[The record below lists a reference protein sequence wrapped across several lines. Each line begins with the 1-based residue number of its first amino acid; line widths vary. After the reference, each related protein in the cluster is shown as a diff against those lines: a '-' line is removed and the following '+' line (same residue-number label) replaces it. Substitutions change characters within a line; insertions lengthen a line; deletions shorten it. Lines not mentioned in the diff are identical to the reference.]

1 MSITDGRPGK
11 ERRLAGRRRVAL
23 ATLTG
28 ANLLVFASVTIMN
41 VALPDVRADLGL
53 SASATQGIVTL
64 YSLTFGTLIL
74 LAGRLADV
82 VGLRRCL
89 TAGLTGFAAA
99 SLAGG
104 LADDAAVLLTMRALQ
119 GAAGAFVAA
128 TAVSLMSVTFPRGRS
143 RQIAFGT
150 LGVVMGIGTAGSF
163 LLGGALV
170 DLLSWRWCLLV
181 NVPLALVLAAGVTS
195 TAPPG
200 PRPERARRVDV
211 VGAALITAS
220 LGALVLGLDR
230 TAAWAW
236 TYPGTVGLLVAGALG
251 VATFAATLRSK
262 QHPLVPLW
270 LLRDRS
276 RAIAYASAAV
286 GGLGM
291 FAGMFILTAFLQEAK
306 ELSPVWIG
314 LAFVPFGIGA
324 VTATSTLPALRS
336 RVSPARVL
344 ALGLTLTAVAIV
356 TFVALR
362 PESGYLTG
370 VVPAMLLLGS
380 GGTVVMITAGD
391 VATAGAGGDSGVA
404 GAMVNSAQQV
414 GAALGTALLTAV
426 MTAAT
431 REQLTSGSQPLD
443 AVVAGYARAGLVG
456 TAILAAAMVGVV
468 LLGRTADEAWRVDP
482 TQQATRRPVD

>member
-1 MSITDGRPGK
+1 MSITESRAG
-11 ERRLAGRRRVAL
+11 EAHRLSGRRTVAL
-23 ATLTG
+23 ASLTG

-41 VALPDVRADLGL
+41 VALPDVRADLEL
-53 SASATQGIVTL
+53 SASSTQGIVTL

-89 TAGLTGFAAA
+89 TAGLVAFSIA

-104 LADDAAVLLTMRALQ
+104 LASEAAVLLTMRAIQ

-128 TAVSLMSVTFPRGRS
+128 TAVSLMSVTFPRGHH
-143 RQIAFGT
+143 RQVAFAT

-181 NVPLALVLAAGVTS
+181 NAPLALVLAAGVAA

-200 PRPERARRVDV
+200 PRPERTRVDV
-211 VGAALITAS
+211 IGAAIITAA

-230 TAAWAW
+230 SAVWGW
-236 TYPGTVGLLVAGALG
+236 THPGTVGLLVTGVLG
-251 VATFAATLRSK
+251 VAVFVATLRSK
-262 QHPLVPLW
+262 HHPLVPLW

-276 RAIAYASAAV
+276 RASAYASAAV

-291 FAGMFILTAFLQEAK
+291 FAGMFVLTAFLQEAK
-306 ELSPVWIG
+306 DLSPIWIG

-324 VTATSTLPALRS
+324 VAATRALPALRS

-344 ALGLTLTAVAIV
+344 ALGLVLTAVAV
-356 TFVALR
+356 GTFVALR
-362 PESGYLTG
+362 PESGYPTG
-370 VVPAMLLLGS
+370 VLPAMLLLGS
-380 GGTVVMITAGD
+380 GGTLVMITAGD

-404 GAMVNSAQQV
+404 GAMVNSMQQV

-431 REQLTSGSQPLD
+431 REQLASGSQPLD

-456 TAILAAAMVGVV
+456 TAILAAAAVGVV
-468 LLGRTADEAWRVDP
+468 LLGRAAMRPGLLDSTAGHDDTSVD
-482 TQQATRRPVD
+482 